1 MELRLSDISKSF
13 AETAVLQEINDT
25 FSAGVYG
32 LLGAN
37 GAGKTTLLKIITG
50 LIKPS
55 QGRVLYNQLD
65 ISEQAENYR
74 AVLGFLPQDFSYYSD
89 FTGMKF
95 MLYIASLKGLPTKLA
110 KKRCLELLH
119 LVGLDAVKNKKIKK
133 YSGEMKQR
141 LGIAQ
146 AMINDPDILVLDEPT
161 VGLDPKERVRFRNL
175 ISSFAKNKI
184 VLLSTHIV
192 SDIEYIADCILLLKN
207 GKIEAAGTAE
217 ELVKEISNNVW
228 EATVDE
234 SLIVN
239 YEKNY
244 VVTNEKH
251 STEGTVLRFVTK
263 ETLISNAQRVE
274 PTLEDLYLYY
284 FREEG
289 RL

>member
-1 MELRLSDISKSF
+1 M
-13 AETAVLQEINDT
+13 Q
-25 FSAGVYG
+25 
-32 LLGAN
+32 
-37 GAGKTTLLKIITG
+37 
-50 LIKPS
+50 
-55 QGRVLYNQLD
+55 
-65 ISEQAENYR
+65 
-74 AVLGFLPQDFSYYSD
+74 
-89 FTGMKF
+89 
-95 MLYIASLKGLPTKLA
+95 
-110 KKRCLELLH
+110 
-119 LVGLDAVKNKKIKK
+119 
-133 YSGEMKQR
+133 
-141 LGIAQ
+141 
-146 AMINDPDILVLDEPT
+146 
-161 VGLDPKERVRFRNL
+161 
-175 ISSFAKNKI
+175 KNKI